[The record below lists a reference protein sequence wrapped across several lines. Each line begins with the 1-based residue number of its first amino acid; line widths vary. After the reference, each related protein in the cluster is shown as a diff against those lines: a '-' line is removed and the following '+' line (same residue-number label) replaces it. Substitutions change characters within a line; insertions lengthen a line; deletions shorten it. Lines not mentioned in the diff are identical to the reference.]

1 MYHCHTMLSLQDSK
15 TDYKEY
21 IDLCKKNN
29 MKALAISEH
38 GNIFRWLKK
47 KQYCESQGIKFIFAC
62 EVYLTEHLEPKER
75 DNYHTVLIAK
85 NQSGVKELF
94 SLISMSSDEKHMYYK
109 PRITFDEF
117 LNISD
122 NIISTSAC
130 LASPLH
136 RLSQD
141 NEYFEKLC
149 NKYNFFEIQ
158 PHDYDEQRAYNVFL
172 YELSKKY
179 KKPLILGTDTH
190 SSTQYK
196 AECRQIEKIAKN
208 MEYANE
214 DSFDLTFK
222 TYDDLLKMYANQHGK
237 ANMLP
242 YDVYVEAIE
251 NTNLIDKMT
260 EEIPIDT
267 SFKYPNL
274 YPDEENYL
282 DKEVQKSYE
291 EKVKSGI
298 IDGNNPK
305 YLDNIKEES
314 KVFKK
319 IGQCSFMLSMSDIMR
334 FCKNNNIPT
343 GSCRGS
349 VGGSTI
355 AYLLDIIDLDPVQWN
370 TVFSRFANE
379 DRVSLGD

>member
-1 MYHCHTMLSLQDSK
+1 MLSLQDSK